1 MIDRKKLD
9 EIIAKDKITDQ
20 EYIRMC
26 DDNIDM
32 LTVEVW
38 QLKEKL
44 NIAVKAL
51 EAIEMC
57 CPAGGS
63 IDEWKK
69 KALFNAVNTASK
81 ISTQA
86 LNQIRGK
93 GK

>member
-9 EIIAKDKITDQ
+9 EIIAKNKVTDQ

-44 NIAVKAL
+44 NIAVKAM
-51 EAIEMC
+51 EWAKNTYPMC
-57 CPAGGS
+57 NLRI
-63 IDEWKK
+63 IDE
-69 KALFNAVNTASK
+69 
-81 ISTQA
+81 A